1 MAGEGP
7 RRTALVKVGASIA
20 TTGPPGLEVLSGGV
34 DVKAELVRI
43 EAGDGLE
50 LVGLYAAPPGA
61 TARQAVLH
69 THGLAGNFYE
79 NRFIADV
86 CAAVLEHG
94 LAFLAT
100 NNRGHDYR
108 SDNLKGHGSETT
120 YLPGGATLDIIEDCV
135 HDLSGGAAFLAERGH
150 DEIYFEGHSLGC
162 SKIVYYISEVGH
174 PSCVGLILISPPE
187 MFGLQLDRGEVSLD
201 DALAQARALLSEGR
215 GDAAL
220 DIGRDVPYTAAT
232 FVSMFGDPSATDI
245 FPFRLGVDGDYSR
258 LASVSCPI
266 LVTYGD
272 IEEAV
277 NVPVEVAVSLIERM
291 ATSAPRVESL
301 IVRGANHVYWGHEDE
316 LATAIAAFVGPR
328 GRSTE
333 RSGS

>member
-1 MAGEGP
+1 M
-7 RRTALVKVGASIA
+7 
-20 TTGPPGLEVLSGGV
+20 
-34 DVKAELVRI
+34 KAELVRI

-50 LVGLYAAPPGA
+50 LVGLYAAPPDGI
-61 TARQAVLH
+61 ARQAILH

-86 CAAVLEHG
+86 CAAALERG

-108 SDNLKGHGSETT
+108 SDNLKGHGPETT

-174 PSCVGLILISPPE
+174 PGCAGLILISPPE
-187 MFGLQLDRGEVSLD
+187 MFGLQQDRMEASLD
-201 DALAQARALLSEGR
+201 DALARARALVSEGK
-215 GDAAL
+215 GDVPL
-220 DIGRDVPYTAAT
+220 EVGFDVPYTAAT

-245 FPFRLGVDGDYSR
+245 FPFRLGIEGDYRR

-266 LVTYGD
+266 FVIYGD
-272 IEEAV
+272 VEEAV
-277 NVPVEVAVSLIERM
+277 NVPVEKAASLIEKM
-291 ATSAPRVESL
+291 AISAPRVESL

-316 LATAIAAFVGPR
+316 LAAAIAAFVEPR
-328 GRSTE
+328 ERSSE

>member
-1 MAGEGP
+1 M
-7 RRTALVKVGASIA
+7 
-20 TTGPPGLEVLSGGV
+20 
-34 DVKAELVRI
+34 
-43 EAGDGLE
+43 
-50 LVGLYAAPPGA
+50 
-61 TARQAVLH
+61 
-69 THGLAGNFYE
+69 
-79 NRFIADV
+79 
-86 CAAVLEHG
+86 
-94 LAFLAT
+94 
-100 NNRGHDYR
+100 
-108 SDNLKGHGSETT
+108 
-120 YLPGGATLDIIEDCV
+120 DIIEDCV
-135 HDLSGGAAFLAERGH
+135 HDISGGAAFLAERGH
-150 DEIYFEGHSLGC
+150 EEIYFGGHSLGC
-162 SKIVYYISEVGH
+162 SKTVYYLSEVGH
-174 PSCVGLILISPPE
+174 AGCAGLILISPPE
-187 MFGLQLDRGEVSLD
+187 MFGLQRDRTEVD
-201 DALAQARALLSEGR
+201 FDETMARARTLVAEGN
-215 GDAAL
+215 GSTKL